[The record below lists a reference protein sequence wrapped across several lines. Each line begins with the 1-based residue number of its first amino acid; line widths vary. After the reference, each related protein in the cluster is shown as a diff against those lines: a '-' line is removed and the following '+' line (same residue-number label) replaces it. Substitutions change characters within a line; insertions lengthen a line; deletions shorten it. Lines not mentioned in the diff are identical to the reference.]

1 MSMSYPA
8 GGGGNF
14 KSVPAG
20 TYIAVC
26 NMLADLGLQPGS
38 PAFPDPKHKVAIR
51 FEIPAE
57 RVEYEYDGVKKEGP
71 MTATTT
77 FTASMNGKANLRKF
91 LEGWRGQSF
100 NDTEAGNFDIHK
112 LLGVPALLTIVEYTN
127 AKGEKKTK
135 IGSAARLMKGMAAP
149 KAENELLYYMPP
161 DDESQFNKLP
171 GWVQDAINGQ
181 VREESEPGHVTV
193 GGSDVPPADDD
204 IPFAPYRKRVLW

>member
-1 MSMSYPA
+1 MSMSYPT

-14 KSVPAG
+14 KQIPAG
-20 TYIAVC
+20 TYVAVC

-38 PAFPDPKHKVAIR
+38 NAYPKPKHKVALR

-77 FTASMNGKANLRKF
+77 FTASMNAKANLRKF

-100 NDTEAGNFDIHK
+100 NDAEAGNFDIHK

-127 AKGEKKTK
+127 AKGETKTK
-135 IGSAARLMKGMAAP
+135 IGSAARLMKGMEAP

-161 DDESQFNKLP
+161 DDEGQFNKLP
-171 GWVQDAINGQ
+171 QWVQDAITNQ
-181 VREESEPGHVTV
+181 VREEPEQPESRTEGM
-193 GGSDVPPADDD
+193 GQDDSFDDVP
-204 IPFAPYRKRVLW
+204 F

>member
-1 MSMSYPA
+1 MPMSYSA

-14 KSVPAG
+14 KQLPAG

-38 PAFPDPKHKVAIR
+38 KAFPDPKHKVAIR

-57 RVEYEYDGVKKEGP
+57 RVEYEFDGVKKEGP
-71 MTATTT
+71 MAITKT
-77 FTASMNGKANLRKF
+77 FTASMNKKANLRKF
-91 LEGWRGQSF
+91 LEGWRGQAF
-100 NDTEAGNFDIHK
+100 TDAEAGNFDIRK
-112 LLGVPALLTIVEYTN
+112 LLGQPALLTVQKYTKQDGD
-127 AKGEKKTK
+127 KGTA

-161 DDESQFNKLP
+161 DDEGQFNKLP

-193 GGSDVPPADDD
+193 GGSDVPPAGDD
-204 IPFAPYRKRVLW
+204 IPFAPYQKRVLW